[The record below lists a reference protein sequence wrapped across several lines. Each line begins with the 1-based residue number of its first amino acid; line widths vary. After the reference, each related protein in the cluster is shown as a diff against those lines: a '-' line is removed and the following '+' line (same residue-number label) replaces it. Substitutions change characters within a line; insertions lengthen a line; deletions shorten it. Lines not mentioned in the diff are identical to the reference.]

1 MSVTIGKAIKII
13 REAKGESLGSLAIK
27 AKVSIPYLSLVESDK
42 RTPSFNVVAK
52 VASALEVPADV
63 FYLIGSGVNSSLNT
77 TSDIAMRLMSMMNQM
92 KDFEEKIKDE
102 VKKQGH

>member
-1 MSVTIGKAIKII
+1 MTVTIGKAIKII

-27 AKVSIPYLSLVESDK
+27 TKVSIPYLSLVESDK
-42 RTPSFNVVAK
+42 RTPSFNVIAKLAVA
-52 VASALEVPADV
+52 LDVPADV

-77 TSDIAMRLMSMMNQM
+77 TSDTAMRLMSMMNQM
-92 KDFEEKIKDE
+92 KAFEEKIKDE